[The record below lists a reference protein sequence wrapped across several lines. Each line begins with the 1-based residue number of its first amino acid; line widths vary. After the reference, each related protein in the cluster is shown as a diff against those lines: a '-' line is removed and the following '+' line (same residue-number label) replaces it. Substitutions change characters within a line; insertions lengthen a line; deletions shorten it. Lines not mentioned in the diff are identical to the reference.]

1 MESHRMGYTAFHV
14 LWLGFLV
21 EQAEG
26 YFQQCQGFE
35 LVFLLVQDHH
45 IALKVLV
52 WDQIRQNYAD
62 TFYAPDYADRQGH

>member
-1 MESHRMGYTAFHV
+1 MGYTTFHV

-45 IALKVLV
+45 IALMVLV

-62 TFYAPDYADRQGH
+62 ILSLLLNPLNVEHDA

>member
-1 MESHRMGYTAFHV
+1 MGYTAFHM

-35 LVFLLVQDHH
+35 KISLLVQDHH
-45 IALKVLV
+45 TTPRL
-52 WDQIRQNYAD
+52 
-62 TFYAPDYADRQGH
+62 QGPCLGPN